1 MADWSLPTLSSTYTN
16 FLAEVKS
23 RDTDLALQFDG
34 TTSTNIP
41 TGAIRWTSASN
52 TWQKWT
58 GSAWGALSSTFAFP
72 AISVTGTAAAQY
84 FSVNATGTAGSVAN
98 GIFSPASN
106 TLGLT
111 TNSTSR
117 IHIGSSGDVGIGTTS
132 PGYRLDVQGG
142 NARVFAGG
150 AGTSLEVGVGASGN
164 QYANLDLVGDTTYT
178 DYGLRLIRDN
188 GGANST
194 ASIRHRGTGA
204 FVIAAEEAARITFAT
219 SNLDRVTVGADGNVG
234 LGTTTPGT
242 SLDVRFPAASATAG
256 NIRIAPSTA
265 GQARYHLYNGGAT
278 AEWLLGQ
285 KTSTD
290 HAFKLS
296 KSVAGTEVDYITVD
310 TIGRVGISTI
320 TPGYQ
325 LDVQGGSARILN
337 QGGSSTIEL
346 GQGTTTSQY
355 AFVDLVGDT
364 TYTDYGLRVM
374 RGNSGAN
381 TSSFVTH
388 RGTGDLLLQT
398 EDAAA
403 ISLRTTNTE
412 RFRIGSAGQLGIGGA
427 NYGTTGQVLVS
438 QGASAL
444 PAWGTPA
451 ALSTASGSAPSYSAR
466 AWVNFD
472 GTGTVAIRASGN
484 VSSITD
490 NGTGNYTVNFT
501 TALADANYAT
511 FVNVFPETA
520 GVAAFGS
527 GSLRGTT
534 TKTTTAITFGTVNY
548 TDSAFTD
555 FQEIDVAIFR

>member
-41 TGAIRWTSASN
+41 TGAIRWTGASN

-150 AGTSLEVGVGASGN
+150 AGTSIEVGVGTSGN

-204 FVIAAEEAARITFAT
+204 FVVAAEEAARITFAT
-219 SNLDRVTVGADGNVG
+219 SNLDRMTVGADGNVG
-234 LGTTTPGT
+234 LGTTAPAT
-242 SLDVRFPAASATAG
+242 SLDVRFPSASGTTG

-265 GQARYHLYNGGAT
+265 GQARYHLYNNGAT

-325 LDVQGGSARILN
+325 LDVQGGGARILN

-374 RGNSGAN
+374 RGDSGAN

-403 ISLRTTNTE
+403 ISLRTANTE
-412 RFRIGSAGQLGIGGA
+412 RFRIGSDGA
-427 NYGTTGQVLVS
+427 QSSVI
-438 QGASAL
+438 
-444 PAWGTPA
+444 P
-451 ALSTASGSAPSYSAR
+451 SGSTLYPQFGCR
-466 AWVNFD
+466 AWVNFN
-472 GTGTVAIRASGN
+472 GTFASSPFTIANGGIRGAGN
-484 VSSITD
+484 VSSVTD
-490 NGTGNYTVNFT
+490 NGTGDYTVNFT
-501 TALADANYAT
+501 TAMPDANYAT
-511 FVNVFPETA
+511 TA
-520 GVAAFGS
+520 
-527 GSLRGTT
+527 SLEQDGRDNWCTISTLTT
-534 TKTTTAITFGTVNY
+534 TSFKVYSKDISFNFEDSPTVCA
-548 TDSAFTD
+548 S
-555 FQEIDVAIFR
+555 VFR